1 MADRSVPTAH
11 RAFKYRLYP
20 NSNQLRELWIM
31 LETHRRLYNAALE
44 QRNWIWKQRHVS
56 INYNSQS
63 AELPD
68 LRVGSEWMAK
78 TNHSSCQATLRRL
91 DKAFQRFFDRIKR
104 GEEPGHP
111 RFKGRDRFDSVEFPA
126 YGDGIKL
133 IDTKLRIQHV
143 GTVKVKLHRPVGGR
157 IKTVTLK
164 CEADKWYA
172 IFSCEAE
179 AMEAPASQLPETG
192 IDVGLESF
200 LTDSN
205 GVHEPNPRYLKAELP
220 ALRVAQRTVSRRR
233 KGGKNRKRAVR
244 KVRVIH
250 ARIKNQRREHHYQVA
265 DKLIRRFGFIGAER
279 LSVSNMVRN
288 RSLSRAISDAG
299 WSQFLGI
306 LKHKANKA
314 GASVVEVDPR
324 GTSQECS
331 GCGKEVPKPLSCRWH
346 SCPHCEL
353 SIHRD
358 HNAALNILARARQ
371 ARTELAGLN
380 AAAVRARVPRSRRL

>member
-1 MADRSVPTAH
+1 MR

-20 NSNQLRELWIM
+20 NANQERELGVMI
-31 LETHRRLYNAALE
+31 ETHRRLYNAALE
-44 QRNWIWKQRHVS
+44 QRNFAWSQRRVS
-56 INYNSQS
+56 VGYQDQS
-63 AELPD
+63 AELPE
-68 LRVGSEWMAK
+68 LRASDGWFRK

-91 DKAFQRFFDRIKR
+91 DKAFQRFFERVKR
-104 GEEPGHP
+104 GEKPGHP

-133 IDTKLRIQHV
+133 IDGKLRVQHV
-143 GTVKVKLHRPVGGR
+143 GAIKVKLHRHVKGR

-164 CEADKWYA
+164 READKWHVV
-172 IFSCEAE
+172 FSCEVEPTKATTR
-179 AMEAPASQLPETG
+179 STPEVG

-220 ALRVAQRTVSRRR
+220 ALRVAQRAVSRKK
-233 KGGKNRKRAVR
+233 KGGKNRKKAART
-244 KVRVIH
+244 VRVIH
-250 ARIKNQRREHHYQVA
+250 ARVKNQRREHHYHVA
-265 DKLIRRFGFIGAER
+265 DNLVRRFGFIGAER
-279 LSVSNMVRN
+279 LAVKNMVKS
-288 RSLSRAISDAG
+288 RSLARAISDAG

-324 GTSQECS
+324 GTSQECN
-331 GCGKEVPKPLSCRWH
+331 GCGKDVPKPLKERWH
-346 SCPHCEL
+346 SCPSCGL

-358 HNAALNILARARQ
+358 HNAALNILARARL
-371 ARTELAGLN
+371 ARTEPAEVN
-380 AAAVRARVPRSRRL
+380 VVKRSRPPRSRRL

>member
-1 MADRSVPTAH
+1 MR

-20 NSNQLRELWIM
+20 NANQGRELQIM

-44 QRNWIWKQRHVS
+44 QRNFAWSQRRVS
-56 INYNSQS
+56 VGYQDQS

-68 LRVGSEWMAK
+68 LRATDEWFKK

-91 DKAFQRFFDRIKR
+91 DKAFQQFFERVKR
-104 GEEPGHP
+104 GEKPGHP
-111 RFKGRDRFDSVEFPA
+111 RFKGRDQFDSIEFPA

-133 IDTKLRIQHV
+133 IDAKLRVQHV
-143 GTVKVKLHRPVGGR
+143 GTIKVKLHRAVEGK

-164 CEADKWYA
+164 READRWYVV
-172 IFSCEAE
+172 FSCEVE
-179 AMEAPASQLPETG
+179 PVKTTASALPETG

-220 ALRVAQRTVSRRR
+220 ALRVAQRTVSR
-233 KGGKNRKRAVR
+233 KKKSGKAVR
-244 KVRVIH
+244 VVRKIH
-250 ARIKNQRREHHYQVA
+250 ARVRNQRREHHYQVA
-265 DKLIRRFGFIGAER
+265 DKLVHRFGFIGAER
-279 LSVSNMVRN
+279 LTVKNMVKN
-288 RSLSRAISDAG
+288 RSLARAISDAG
-299 WSQFLGI
+299 WSQFLSI
-306 LKHKANKA
+306 LKHKASKA

-331 GCGKEVPKPLSCRWH
+331 GCGKDVPKPLKERWH
-346 SCPHCEL
+346 ACPHCGL

-358 HNAALNILARARQ
+358 HNAALNILARARL
-371 ARTELAGLN
+371 ARTEPVESNVVNGS
-380 AAAVRARVPRSRRL
+380 RPPRSRRL